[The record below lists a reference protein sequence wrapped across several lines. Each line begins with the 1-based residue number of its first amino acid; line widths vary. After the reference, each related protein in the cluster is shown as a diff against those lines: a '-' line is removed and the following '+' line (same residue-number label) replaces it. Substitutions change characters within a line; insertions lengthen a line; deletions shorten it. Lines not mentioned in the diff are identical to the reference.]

1 MVSKASNVRPPLQF
15 YTVTVRI
22 PFWKLQ
28 SIGNDFPLVHITDL
42 EDLLG
47 RGAKERENVERAPA
61 AECFVAPDAGATD
74 VDGLLMRLAVAMA
87 DRRYGVGGD
96 GLLAAKPLED
106 GRVLL
111 RMFNPDGTEDF
122 CGNGLRCAA
131 VHAHAQGW
139 VGNEFTIEHLGRQV
153 PVTIGHGEIATQL
166 GGATYDPA
174 DVPLRGEEL
183 FRGPL
188 PNGRTGS
195 VLSTGTAHT
204 VVWVDELPDDATF
217 FGESPSLETH
227 EMFPE
232 RTSIMWTSAAG
243 TDHLRLRIWERGVGE
258 TQGCGTG
265 STAAAVDYL
274 RGEGRPGRVRVD
286 NPGGTVYVTWD
297 PEKNETVIEGTAEL
311 VYSGEFL
318 HSM

>member
-1 MVSKASNVRPPLQF
+1 M
-15 YTVTVRI
+15 TVRI

-28 SIGNDFPLVHITDL
+28 SIGNDFPLVHIADL
-42 EDLLG
+42 EDILA
-47 RGAKERENVERAPA
+47 RGAAERGEVGRAPA
-61 AECFVAPDAGATD
+61 AECFVAPDAGVTD

-87 DRRYGVGGD
+87 DRRYGIGGD
-96 GLLAAKPLED
+96 GILAAKPLSE

-139 VGNEFTIEHLGRQV
+139 VGETFTIEHLGRDV
-153 PVTIGHGEIATQL
+153 PVTIGGGEVATRL

-174 DVPLRGEEL
+174 EVPLRGAEL
-183 FRGPL
+183 FRGTL

-195 VLSTGTAHT
+195 ALSTGTTHT
-204 VVWVDELPDDATF
+204 IVWSDELPDDVTF
-217 FGESPSLETH
+217 LKESPPLEVH

-232 RTSIMWTSAAG
+232 RTSIMWTQALDR
-243 TDHLRLRIWERGVGE
+243 DHLRLRIWERGVGE
-258 TQGCGTG
+258 TRGCGTG

-274 RGEGRPGRVRVD
+274 RGEERSGRVRVD

-297 PEKNETVIEGTAEL
+297 PAKNETVIEGTAEL

-318 HSM
+318 YRM